1 MEQLRDRIKAE
12 RKRLKLT
19 QGQLA
24 ELVDK
29 TMGQSFIS
37 NLETG
42 LREETPFIAELANAL
57 GVDAYWLKTGKG
69 NRLGPCQELSEE
81 EKLLLT
87 AFPLL
92 ERDTRETWMWQA
104 KKSIDAY
111 EASKQNAEQPEF
123 PPGVQENTSPA
134 FPPVPQQA
142 SSGMDGIETAT
153 TADNVQ
159 GVSQ

>member
-29 TMGQSFIS
+29 SMGQSFIS

-42 LREETPFIAELANAL
+42 LREETPYIAELAHVL

-69 NRLGPCQELSEE
+69 NRLGPCQELSED
-81 EKLLLT
+81 EKLLLA

-92 ERDTRETWMWQA
+92 DEDGKDAWITLAR
-104 KKSIDAY
+104 KKIASH
-111 EASKQNAEQPEF
+111 EASKQKA
-123 PPGVQENTSPA
+123 A
-134 FPPVPQQA
+134 
-142 SSGMDGIETAT
+142 
-153 TADNVQ
+153 
-159 GVSQ
+159 

>member
-1 MEQLRDRIKAE
+1 MDLLKDRIKAE

-29 TMGQSFIS
+29 SMGQSFIS

-42 LREETPFIAELANAL
+42 VREETPFIAELAHAL

-69 NRLGPCQELSEE
+69 NRLGKCNELSDDERM
-81 EKLLLT
+81 LLA

-92 ERDTRETWMWQA
+92 PDATRETWMWQA
-104 KKSIDAY
+104 KKTIDDA
-111 EASKQNAEQPEF
+111 EASKQNA
-123 PPGVQENTSPA
+123 A
-134 FPPVPQQA
+134 
-142 SSGMDGIETAT
+142 
-153 TADNVQ
+153 
-159 GVSQ
+159 